1 MKKTAQKINSTTQK
15 FIEIQDITDDIVI
28 MSGGQACLI
37 LEVTA
42 TNFTLQSKEEQESKI
57 ISYASLLNSLSFAIQ
72 IVILS
77 RKLDISSY
85 VRQLEA
91 EAQRSQNQMLSK
103 HITQYKNFVSELV
116 KTNIVLEKSF
126 YIIIP
131 FSFLE
136 KGAQAITNMND
147 KDAFL
152 KDAKVQLHSK
162 STSVIQELLRVG
174 LKSKILM
181 ENELIQVFY
190 EIYNSD
196 SGKGDIAQAVNNP
209 MVKGIKTKQL

>member
-1 MKKTAQKINSTTQK
+1 MKKAAQKINSTTQR
-15 FIEIQDITDDIVI
+15 FIEIEDIIDDIVI

-42 TNFTLQSKEEQESKI
+42 TNFTLQSKEEQASKI
-57 ISYASLLNSLSFAIQ
+57 MSYASLLNSLSFAIQ

-77 RKLDISSY
+77 RKLDISMY
-85 VRQLEA
+85 VKLLEI
-91 EAQRSQNQMLSK
+91 EASRSQNQMLAK
-103 HITQYKNFVSELV
+103 HITQYKSFVSELV

-126 YIIIP
+126 FIVIP

-136 KGAQAITNMND
+136 KGAVAVANMNN
-147 KDAFL
+147 KEAFL

-196 SGKGDIAQAVNNP
+196 SGKGNIMQAVSP
-209 MVKGIKTKQL
+209 MVKGASVK